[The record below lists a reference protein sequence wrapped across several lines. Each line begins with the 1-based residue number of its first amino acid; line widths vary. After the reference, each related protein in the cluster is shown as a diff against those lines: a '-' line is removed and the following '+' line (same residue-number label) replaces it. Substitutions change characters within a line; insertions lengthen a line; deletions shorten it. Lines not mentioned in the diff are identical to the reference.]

1 MKIMIEIV
9 QNHATFYE
17 NIKIIEYHKRNNA
30 KIGYH
35 HEKMNQEKVWEM
47 SSRKWK

>member
-9 QNHATFYE
+9 QNATFYE
-17 NIKIIEYHKRNNA
+17 NVKIIEYHKRN

-47 SSRKWK
+47 SSRK